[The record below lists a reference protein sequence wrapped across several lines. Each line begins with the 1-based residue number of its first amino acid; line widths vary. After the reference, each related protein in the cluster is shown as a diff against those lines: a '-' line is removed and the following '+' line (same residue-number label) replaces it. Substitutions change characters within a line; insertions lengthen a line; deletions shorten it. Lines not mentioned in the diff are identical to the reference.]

1 MTEVNQVHSVASKH
15 LTPFG
20 RFERVDNP
28 LVDGFP
34 DVYYNLFGVTG
45 WVEEKLI
52 PLSGKPPD
60 HFTLDQLLWGERE
73 TSLGGRWF
81 LLGKCGS
88 NWVLYDAPG
97 ARAWR
102 DGLADRWLF
111 RIGGRFPLREVLDRL
126 APRSARGVTFY
137 PLKAI

>member
-1 MTEVNQVHSVASKH
+1 MTEANQVHSVASKY

-34 DVYYNLFGVTG
+34 DVYYNLFGVSG

-52 PLSGKPPD
+52 SLNGKAPD

-73 TSLGGRWF
+73 TALGGRWF
-81 LLGKCGS
+81 LLGRCGPA
-88 NWVLYDAPG
+88 WVLYDAPG
-97 ARAWR
+97 ARAWYE
-102 DGLADRWLF
+102 GTAERWLF
-111 RIGGRFPLREVLDRL
+111 RLTGRFPLREVLDRL
-126 APRSARGVTFY
+126 APRALRRGLLFNG
-137 PLKAI
+137 